1 MDKQLKKRKINND
14 KTRKNRIRRF
24 KIFIDFIENNEVF
37 KAKVKAKLI
46 AKGRNPDV
54 VFKRAKKY
62 LKQKEAE
69 FATLKARSKLL
80 TLGKGQNN

>member
-1 MDKQLKKRKINND
+1 MTKQE
-14 KTRKNRIRRF
+14 RIELIRF

-69 FATLKARSKLL
+69 LATLKARSKLL